1 MTTSKL
7 LDEKFKELEEL
18 LVSGKAEQIRARR
31 GVPFI
36 ILLYPP
42 EEEIQVRSR
51 IDTLKRKLETAGWN
65 IKVFQPEPIL
75 FKFLESKGKLQDVF
89 EAERQNPQQ
98 LRSKMAF
105 DLFVKNLTEIGREST
120 SLSGQAG
127 KTAIFV
133 CRVGGFYPHVNIYSL
148 QEQLVNKV
156 KKTTVF
162 FIPAI
167 ETEGQEYIFLGKVRT
182 QKYRGYYI

>member
-1 MTTSKL
+1 MITSKL
-7 LDEKFKELEEL
+7 LDEKFKELEKL
-18 LVSGKAEQIRARR
+18 LVSGKVEQIRTRQ

-65 IKVFQPEPIL
+65 IQLFQPEPIL
-75 FKFLESKGKLQDVF
+75 FKFLESKGKLQDAF
-89 EAERQNPQQ
+89 EAERQDPKK
-98 LRSKMAF
+98 LRSKIAF
-105 DLFVKNLTEIGREST
+105 DLFVKKLAEIGRE
-120 SLSGQAG
+120 AIP
-127 KTAIFV
+127 KTAIFIW
-133 CRVGGFYPHVNIYSL
+133 RAGGFYPHVNIHSL
-148 QEQLVNKV
+148 QEQSVNKV
-156 KKTTVF
+156 KKITVF

-167 ETEGQEYIFLGKVRT
+167 EAEGQEYVFLGKVRI

>member
-1 MTTSKL
+1 MIISNL
-7 LDEKFKELEEL
+7 LDKKFKELEEL
-18 LVSGKAEQIRARR
+18 LISNKVEQIRARR

-42 EEEIQVRSR
+42 DEEIQVRSR
-51 IDTLKRKLETAGWN
+51 IKTLKRKLETTGWN
-65 IKVFQPEPIL
+65 IQLFQPEPTL
-75 FKFLESKGKLQDVF
+75 FKFLESKGKLQDAF
-89 EAERQNPQQ
+89 EAERQNSQK

-105 DLFVKNLTEIGREST
+105 ELFVKKLAEIG
-120 SLSGQAG
+120 GKAIP
-127 KTAIFV
+127 KTAIFIW
-133 CRVGGFYPHVNIYSL
+133 RAGGFYPHVNIHSL

-156 KKTTVF
+156 KKITVF

-167 ETEGQEYIFLGKVRT
+167 ETEGQEYIFLGKVRI

>member
-1 MTTSKL
+1 MITSKP

-51 IDTLKRKLETAGWN
+51 IDTLKRKLEAAGWN
-65 IKVFQPEPIL
+65 IQSFQPEPIL

-89 EAERQNPQQ
+89 EAERQDPQQ

-105 DLFVKNLTEIGREST
+105 DLFVKNLTEIGRESIP
-120 SLSGQAG
+120 

-133 CRVGGFYPHVNIYSL
+133 CRAGGFYPHVNIHSL

>member
-1 MTTSKL
+1 MITSKPL
-7 LDEKFKELEEL
+7 GEKFKELKEL
-18 LVSGKAEQIRARR
+18 LVSGRAEQIRARQ

-42 EEEIQVRSR
+42 EDELQVRSR
-51 IDTLKRKLETAGWN
+51 IDMLKRKLETGGWN
-65 IKVFQPEPIL
+65 IQSFQPEPIL
-75 FKFLESKGKLQDVF
+75 FKFLESKGKLKDVF
-89 EAERQNPQQ
+89 EAERQDPLK

-105 DLFVKNLTEIGREST
+105 DLFVKHFAELGKDSIP
-120 SLSGQAG
+120 

-133 CRVGGFYPHVNIYSL
+133 RRAGGFYPHVNIHSL

-167 ETEGQEYIFLGKVRT
+167 ETEGQEYIFLGRVRT

>member
-1 MTTSKL
+1 MTTSKP

-18 LVSGKAEQIRARR
+18 LVSGGAEQIRARR

-51 IDTLKRKLETAGWN
+51 IDTLKRKLESAGWN
-65 IKVFQPEPIL
+65 IQSFQPEPIL
-75 FKFLESKGKLQDVF
+75 LKFLESKGKLQDVF
-89 EAERQNPQQ
+89 EAERQDLQQ

-105 DLFVKNLTEIGREST
+105 DLFVKHLAEIGRESIP
-120 SLSGQAG
+120 

-133 CRVGGFYPHVNIYSL
+133 RRAGGFYPHVNIHSL

>member
-1 MTTSKL
+1 MSISEL
-7 LDEKFKELEEL
+7 LDKKFKELEEL
-18 LVSGKAEQIRARR
+18 LVSGGAEQIKARR

-42 EEEIQVRSR
+42 DEELQVRSR
-51 IDTLKRKLETAGWN
+51 IDTLKRKLETAGWD
-65 IKVFQPEPIL
+65 IQTFQPEPIL
-75 FKFLESKGKLQDVF
+75 FKFLESKGKLKDVF
-89 EAERQNPQQ
+89 EAERQDPQQ
-98 LRSKMAF
+98 LRSKMAS
-105 DLFVKNLTEIGREST
+105 DLFVNHLAD
-120 SLSGQAG
+120 LG
-127 KTAIFV
+127 KDFNPRTAIFI
-133 CRVGGFYPHVNIYSL
+133 RRAGGFYPNVNIHSL

>member
-1 MTTSKL
+1 MITSKP

-18 LVSGKAEQIRARR
+18 LVSGKAEQIRAKR

-51 IDTLKRKLETAGWN
+51 IDTMKRKLETAGWN
-65 IKVFQPEPIL
+65 IQSFQPEPIL
-75 FKFLESKGKLQDVF
+75 FKFLESKGKLQEVF

-105 DLFVKNLTEIGREST
+105 DLFIENLIEIGRESIP
-120 SLSGQAG
+120 

-133 CRVGGFYPHVNIYSL
+133 CRAGGFYPHVNIHSL

-156 KKTTVF
+156 KKITVF